1 MDLSE
6 FIENIT
12 DFLTFLEVEKNVSE
26 HTLRAYSTDL
36 NQLVA
41 FWRKAKEKKGIEKV
55 SFDNIMRRYVLSLF
69 YKKHAK
75 TTLARK
81 LSCLRSFSQFLRSMG
96 KRLNFNFKSPKIDK
110 KLPITLSVD
119 EIFYL
124 LDTIN
129 HDDLPTK
136 YPLRD
141 KAIFELVYAT
151 GIRCS
156 ELVGIKLT
164 GMDLEG
170 KALRVYG
177 KGRKERVVLF
187 GDKALKSL
195 KLYFKRERPQLLK
208 DKESD
213 YLFLNYLGTKLSSRS
228 VQRIF
233 EMFRKF
239 LKIERKLTPHK
250 IRHSFATHLLNQG
263 VDLRVIQELLGHK
276 NLATTEIYTHVS
288 SAELAKMCDEK
299 HPLNN
304 MDDLVLSDGSRK

>member
-6 FIENIT
+6 FIEKIN

-26 HTLRAYSTDL
+26 HTLRAYSSDL

-41 FWRKAKEKKGIEKV
+41 FWRKSKDKNKIDKV

-81 LSCLRSFSQFLRSMG
+81 LSSLRSFSQFLRSIG
-96 KRLNFNFKSPKIDK
+96 KKLNFNFKSPKIDK

-124 LDTIN
+124 LDKIN
-129 HDDLPTK
+129 NDDLPTK

-141 KAIFELVYAT
+141 KAIFELIYAT

-156 ELVGIKLT
+156 ELVGIKLIDI
-164 GMDLEG
+164 DLEG
-170 KALRVYG
+170 KALRVFG

-195 KLYFKRERPQLLK
+195 KLYFQEERPQLLK

-213 YLFLNYLGTKLSSRS
+213 HLFLNYLGTKLSSRS

-304 MDDLVLSDGSRK
+304 MDDLILSDGSRK